1 MKKTLLIVLLL
12 IVGYSKPV
20 EDSILINKDGLMYLP
35 DSDKPYIGE
44 IFNNYSTGEK
54 EYQGRYKIG
63 LLVEYAYLNRNGSV
77 KKLINYKGVMVG
89 TDSVYYIKD
98 TNKTYPGL
106 FFRTNSIRKST
117 FSSPKYFI
125 R

>member
-63 LLVEYAYLNRNGSV
+63 LLVEYAYLNRDGSV

-89 TDSVYYIKD
+89 TDSVYYIKV
-98 TNKTYPGL
+98 TNKTYSGPVFTL
-106 FFRTNSIRKST
+106 
-117 FSSPKYFI
+117 
-125 R
+125 

>member
-1 MKKTLLIVLLL
+1 MKKTLLIILPLLL
-12 IVGYSKPV
+12 IVGCSKPV
-20 EDSILINKDGLMYLP
+20 DESTLINKDGLMYLP

-63 LLVEYAYLNRNGSV
+63 LLVEYAYLNRDGSV

-98 TNKTYPGL
+98 ANKTYSGPVFTL
-106 FFRTNSIRKST
+106 
-117 FSSPKYFI
+117 
-125 R
+125 

>member
-54 EYQGRYKIG
+54 EYQGRYEIG
-63 LLVEYAYLNRNGSV
+63 LLVEYAYLNRDGSE
-77 KKLINYKGVMVG
+77 KKLINFQGVMVG
-89 TDSVYYIKD
+89 TDSVYYIKV
-98 TNKTYPGL
+98 TNKTYSGPVFTL
-106 FFRTNSIRKST
+106 
-117 FSSPKYFI
+117 
-125 R
+125 

>member
-63 LLVEYAYLNRNGSV
+63 LLVEYAYLNRDGSV

-89 TDSVYYIKD
+89 TDNVYYIKD
-98 TNKTYPGL
+98 TNKTYSGPVFTL
-106 FFRTNSIRKST
+106 
-117 FSSPKYFI
+117 
-125 R
+125 